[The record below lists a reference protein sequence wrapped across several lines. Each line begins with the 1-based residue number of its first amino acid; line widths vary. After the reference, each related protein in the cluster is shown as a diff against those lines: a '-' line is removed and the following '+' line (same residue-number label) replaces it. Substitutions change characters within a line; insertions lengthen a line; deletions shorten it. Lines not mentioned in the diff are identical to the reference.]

1 MPLTKPIKNR
11 ILLTLESQAGNT
23 GGDIL
28 SSDNFPIP
36 LDLVQPLADS
46 LPSAYEQ
53 VWKELHDA
61 FGKPHFNESLNAFRR
76 LYVARALESAVKAHQ
91 LPFSIQ
97 YHELAFGFKRL
108 MLVCHE
114 PELILMECFIS
125 QDQDFPYPSRY
136 RDELRALWNLSWG
149 NDLFTEAPP
158 RNPSEPIVAY
168 LAYSGRPPHLE
179 SVFVGIPQ
187 PYHEQW
193 ADSRPLR
200 INHRALP
207 EKTPDELPMQ
217 SKVQPPQEEENQS

>member
-1 MPLTKPIKNR
+1 MTNLVKIR
-11 ILLTLESQAGNT
+11 ILLTEESQLERT
-23 GGDIL
+23 GGDVL
-28 SSDNFPIP
+28 SSDSFPIP

-61 FGKPHFNESLNAFRR
+61 VDKPHFNESLNAVRR

-114 PELILMECFIS
+114 PAMILLECFIG
-125 QDQDFPYPSRY
+125 QDQNFPYPSRY

-149 NDLFTEAPP
+149 NDLFSEAPP
-158 RNPSEPIVAY
+158 RNPSDPLVAY
-168 LAYSGRPPHLE
+168 LAYTGRPPYLE
-179 SVFVGIPQ
+179 SVFVGIPH
-187 PYHEQW
+187 PIHEQW
-193 ADSRPLR
+193 ADRRPLK
-200 INHRALP
+200 INPRALP
-207 EKTPDELPMQ
+207 EETPDKLPMQ
-217 SKVQPPQEEENQS
+217 SKVQPPSAEENPS